1 MTILIILRNFCS
13 GNSFSRLSSGLRIV
27 AITFQ
32 PSFANFLAAV
42 LPNPVEHPVI
52 KTVFCIILI
61 PPVELFISFGYNQ
74 HKPKVNFRV
83 NACVCYLNRK
93 DMRWQFKREQKTPY
107 RLLFVY
113 VLLKNRKRSLTQSAD
128 CGERLYYCTSTVL

>member
-42 LPNPVEHPVI
+42 LPNPVEHSV
-52 KTVFCIILI
+52 I

-83 NACVCYLNRK
+83 NTCVCYLNRK
-93 DMRWQFKREQKTPY
+93 DMRLQFKREQKTPY

-128 CGERLYYCTSTVL
+128 CGEKLYYCTSTVL